1 MIHGIGLNLKRYI
14 AKIFPQMIV
23 VSENLAQ
30 VLYNEYGFTKD
41 KVNLI
46 NNGVDFTFF

>member
-1 MIHGIGLNLKRYI
+1 
-14 AKIFPQMIV
+14 MIV

-30 VLYNEYGFTKD
+30 ILYNEYGFTKD

-46 NNGVDFTFF
+46 NNGVDFTFLDQWISLLLEEACY

>member
-1 MIHGIGLNLKRYI
+1 
-14 AKIFPQMIV
+14 MIV

-30 VLYNEYGFTKD
+30 ILYNEYGFSKD

-46 NNGVDFTFF
+46 NNGVDFTFLNQ